1 MIINQAVLW
10 VILGACLLLFCSGF
24 LYRISIWMYGGDG
37 GEGKKRSRAG
47 KFFRYFGMFLKTLF
61 SRKSGRVIKSFFLD
75 GIIHGN
81 LFRDSILKWFIHV
94 FMFFGLASFT
104 VITVLHVI
112 AIAAAPDNIIDRS
125 NPWFMSPWFVMVFGT
140 LENRFTAFIID
151 LSKLAIF
158 GGAFI
163 AFLRFLLLKKKYKSV
178 ELKDKS
184 AGIMISIIALLSF
197 IYEGTFFLAMGTPA
211 SRAAFA
217 PAGYV
222 LSLILGFIPGINWAV
237 AAAVF
242 FYAYIILLFLFVA
255 LIPFGKYSHMVFGPI
270 VAVHNKMKEEKY

>member
-10 VILGACLLLFCSGF
+10 VILGVCLFLFCSGF
-24 LYRISIWMYGGDG
+24 LYRMSIWLYGEDG
-37 GEGKKRSRAG
+37 GEGKKRSRTG
-47 KFFRYFGMFLKTLF
+47 KFFRYSGIFLKTLF
-61 SRKSGRVIKSFFLD
+61 SRKAGRVIKNFFSN

-81 LFRDSILKWFIHV
+81 LFRDSILKWFIHI

-104 VITVLHVI
+104 LITLLHLI
-112 AIAAAPDNIIDRS
+112 AIAAAPGGIIGAA
-125 NPWFMSPWFVMVFGT
+125 SPWFIMVFGT
-140 LENRFTAFIID
+140 IENRFTAIITD

-184 AGIMISIIALLSF
+184 AGIMISVIALLSF
-197 IYEGTFFLAMGTPA
+197 VYEGTFFLAMGTPA
-211 SRAAFA
+211 ARAAFA
-217 PAGYV
+217 PAGYI

-237 AAAVF
+237 AATVF
-242 FYAYIILLFLFVA
+242 FYAYISMLFLFVA
-255 LIPFGKYSHMVFGPI
+255 AVPFGKYSHMVFGPI
-270 VAVHNKMKEEKY
+270 VAVHNKMKEESISILR